1 MVTTRE
7 ASPEELDDAHGAG
20 CDEEASPE
28 ELDCIEEIFACF
40 LLAAGGA
47 GDLRTSIEVGRDRVR
62 VVSTGN
68 TVPSGYLT
76 SQPGSGHVTSPSMR
90 QTRTHSRH
98 TPPCW
103 HVGIVTGTA
112 VPLGIAKQ
120 AGELNVLVPLGIRMH
135 SVV

>member
-76 SQPGSGHVTSPSMR
+76 SQPGSGHVT
-90 QTRTHSRH
+90 
-98 TPPCW
+98 
-103 HVGIVTGTA
+103 GTA
-112 VPLGIAKQ
+112 VPLGIAKTGRRVECPRSAWHPHAQ
-120 AGELNVLVPLGIRMH
+120 RCVAPYVFGQSCSRGRR
-135 SVV
+135 SVVL